1 MAKRSGLSGKVQT
14 VLGPVEPRSLGAT
27 LTHEHLLFDVS
38 HLGVVPEEASERSWK
53 DAPLTM
59 DRRGGLGKRF
69 LGGCHNNS
77 LLSIPTA
84 IEEALRFKHA
94 GGGTLVDVTSTGLC
108 RDPLALATVSR
119 ATGLNVVMGGSY
131 YMPVAHPA
139 GTEKKTE
146 DDIAK
151 EIIRDI
157 TVGVKDTGVK
167 TGVIGEVGNMWPAT
181 DIQVRVLRASA
192 RAALETGAAVLIHPG
207 YHLKSPPFIFE
218 TLTKAGLPADRI
230 ILGHLDAFHDRAWL
244 RDLVQLGSYLEWDIF
259 GLEDS
264 ELGAVAG
271 QPVDFGTDVQR
282 MEDIEFAVSMG
293 AGNRVLLGHDVCTQ
307 FQLVRNGGKGY
318 AHILENIV
326 PRLRRRGMK
335 ETQIQAMLTDNPQR
349 ALTFR

>member
-1 MAKRSGLSGKVQT
+1 VQT

-27 LTHEHLLFDVS
+27 LTHEHLLFDAT
-38 HLGVVPEEASERSWK
+38 HLTSAPEEASERSWMGV
-53 DAPLTM
+53 PFTIE
-59 DRRGGLGKRF
+59 RRGGLGKRF

-77 LLSIPTA
+77 LLSIPVA

-139 GTEKKTE
+139 GTEKKSE
-146 DDIAK
+146 DDFAK

-167 TGVIGEVGNMWPAT
+167 TGVIGEVGNMWPST
-181 DIQVRVLRASA
+181 DVQVRVLRGSA

-218 TLTKAGLPADRI
+218 TLSKAGLPADRI

-244 RDLVQLGSYLEWDIF
+244 KDLVQTGSYLEWDLF

-271 QPVDFGTDVQR
+271 QPVDFGSDVQR
-282 MEDIEFAVSMG
+282 MEDVEFAVGMG
-293 AGNRVLLGHDVCTQ
+293 AGGRVLLGHDVCTQ

-318 AHILENIV
+318 AHVLENIV
-326 PRLRRRGMK
+326 PRLRKRAMPERQVK
-335 ETQIQAMLTDNPQR
+335 AMLTDNPQR